1 MGIQGLF
8 KLLKPIIKERNL
20 KEFEGQTCAI
30 DVMWWL
36 YKGVY
41 SCSYEVA
48 NNNSSF
54 NYLAFP
60 LKMIKLLQSYK
71 IKPICVFDGMHLNAK
86 YVTEKCRAVEKLRNK
101 DRAHR
106 MDKRGDHEEAK
117 KLFGKSMV
125 ISTEMIDLFTDILQ
139 KLDIEVVIAPY
150 EADSQ
155 ISYLVRSGIADFG
168 VSEDS
173 DIVVFGWPHFISK
186 LKPTGDCDYI
196 HIDDLWD
203 PKVNSKIQ
211 DKSLKELAQ
220 LNHVKF
226 IIICIMSGWD
236 YLPGID
242 RMGLKTGIKQYT
254 KFKSLHSILE
264 VPKIKEKLPKFYE
277 QTVEKVR
284 DLFLYQ
290 TVYDPKEKI
299 MKPLNPVPE
308 DREIDQEFLGKYI
321 DESILELYSQ
331 GLINKKTLEP
341 RKPYEPDIKQ
351 IKMDMDGNDISVG
364 TFYYLHSKYDFTKK
378 DEEET
383 KKREDRIRKIKFE
396 KGKQFSIT
404 QFTIYRRT
412 FT

>member
-1 MGIQGLF
+1 
-8 KLLKPIIKERNL
+8 
-20 KEFEGQTCAI
+20 
-30 DVMWWL
+30 
-36 YKGVY
+36 
-41 SCSYEVA
+41 
-48 NNNSSF
+48 
-54 NYLAFP
+54 
-60 LKMIKLLQSYK
+60 
-71 IKPICVFDGMHLNAK
+71 
-86 YVTEKCRAVEKLRNK
+86 
-101 DRAHR
+101 
-106 MDKRGDHEEAK
+106 
-117 KLFGKSMV
+117 
-125 ISTEMIDLFTDILQ
+125 
-139 KLDIEVVIAPY
+139 
-150 EADSQ
+150 
-155 ISYLVRSGIADFG
+155 
-168 VSEDS
+168 
-173 DIVVFGWPHFISK
+173 
-186 LKPTGDCDYI
+186 
-196 HIDDLWD
+196 
-203 PKVNSKIQ
+203 
-211 DKSLKELAQ
+211 
-220 LNHVKF
+220 
-226 IIICIMSGWD
+226 
-236 YLPGID
+236 
-242 RMGLKTGIKQYT
+242 MGLKTGIKQYT

-290 TVYDPKEKI
+290 TVYDPMEKI